1 MAKGYQIGVG
11 VDTKAA
17 KQAIDAGLVDPLED
31 AQKELTELGKNKGPE
46 QLERG
51 LRDAQKE
58 TKDTARETERTA
70 DAIEREYKRAYREAK
85 QAADDG
91 LSGMSE
97 AGREVG
103 DELRQNLG
111 ETFSSFR
118 GDLED
123 LPQIAQDTLGGLAGS
138 GALGGIPGLA
148 ATAAGAAGIG
158 MVIAA
163 LDEAG
168 KRQEAL
174 EQKAAEWADAYIE
187 AGGRVITAA
196 QQVAIYNE
204 IATDPEKFK
213 EAQKNA
219 ELWGVSLGVAL
230 NAAAGNT
237 WAVEEAQASL
247 NKRHDE
253 FAAALGDRNQKV
265 LDESVALSGWRK
277 AIQDGQNALDDITG
291 AMQLGATQADAY
303 SESLRLMAEHTI
315 GATKTVDE
323 FGDTLYTLPDETKVY
338 IDAETGQATQNVDA
352 IEKKIYGLPQ
362 NTLLKVDADLSDAE
376 RRIQQFIQKDRTIR
390 VSIDGKSYGRY

>member
-1 MAKGYQIGVG
+1 MSAEIKTSFLADTKGYVKD
-11 VDTKAA
+11 VDKM
-17 KQAIDAGLVDPLED
+17 IDALED
-31 AQKELTELGKNKGPE
+31 NEDALKDLAREGDRAGEK
-46 QLERG
+46 LEDS
-51 LRDAQKE
+51 LRDVA
-58 TKDTARETERTA
+58 
-70 DAIEREYKRAYREAK
+70 REAK
-85 QAADDG
+85 RTGNDVADAGQDG
-91 LSGMSE
+91 FRRLGDSG
-97 AGREVG
+97 AEVG
-103 DELRQNLG
+103 QELRQNLG

-148 ATAAGAAGIG
+148 ATAAGAAGLG
-158 MVIAA
+158 LVIAA

-174 EQKAAEWADAYIE
+174 EQKASDWANAYIE

-219 ELWGVSLGVAL
+219 DLWGVSLGVAL
-230 NAAAGNT
+230 NAMAGNT
-237 WAVEEAQASL
+237 WAVEEAQAAL

-253 FAAALGDRNQKV
+253 FAADLGDRNQKV
-265 LDESVALSGWRK
+265 LDESAALSGWRK

-291 AMQLGATQADAY
+291 SMQLGATQADAY

-323 FGDTLYTLPDETKVY
+323 FGDAIYTLPDETKVY
-338 IDAETGQATQNVDA
+338 IDAETGQATQDVEA
-352 IEKKIYGLPQ
+352 IEKKIYSLPA
-362 NTLLKVDADLSDAE
+362 NTLLKVDADLSGAE
-376 RRIQQFIQKDRTIR
+376 SKIQQFIQKDRTIR
-390 VSIDGKSYGRY
+390 VTIDGKSYGRY